1 MEPMR
6 TRRLPAT
13 LAALCLTTTVVAQE
27 PAETPRTL
35 NDRERAA
42 HLLSR
47 LAYGARPGEIDRVV
61 AMGIDV
67 WLEQQLGAKEAK
79 DPRLADRM
87 SEFQTLHLNIA
98 ECADYISTPAE
109 EQRTQAG
116 QRAARRK
123 RQIPRNELMEAVA
136 LRAAFSDRQ
145 ATEVMSEFW
154 RNHFNVSFTKGQQIY
169 AQIPDYERT
178 VIQENIWGD
187 FPTMLADSATHP
199 AMLNYLDNYLSRRP
213 PSKQELAEIERRT
226 KRKTG
231 SKDRAEEAVA
241 LASQRGL
248 NENYARELLEL
259 HTLGVDNVYKQKD
272 VIAVAECLTGWTVE
286 TGRRSSREFQ
296 FNASMHVEGDRRVLG
311 KRMREDKD
319 GGPGQGMAVL
329 ELLGKHDGTADF
341 IAMKMVRFLV
351 ADQPPERLVKEVSKV
366 YRKTDGDLTAMVRA
380 IVDSDEFWD
389 PANVRSKF
397 KTPYEYVI
405 SAIRVTGCEV
415 GRLGSLE
422 RYMQAMGQPIYHCD
436 DPTGYYDTADAW
448 LDPGVMALRWE
459 FAVDLANGKVQGV
472 LIPDTFYD
480 QIPTDIPPRLWQHH
494 LTELILPGGAG
505 ERTRA
510 ALATVTSEYL
520 DKKRVPDL
528 YELGPQLVG
537 LLLGSPEFQQQ

>member
-1 MEPMR
+1 MR
-6 TRRLPAT
+6 TRRLPAS
-13 LAALCLTTTVVAQE
+13 LAALCLTSAVVAQK

-61 AMGIDV
+61 AMGVDAWID
-67 WLEQQLGAKEAK
+67 QQLGAAEAS
-79 DPRLADRM
+79 DPRLEDRL
-87 SEFQTLHLNIA
+87 SEFQTLHLSIA
-98 ECADYISTPAE
+98 ECVDYTSTPAS
-109 EQRTQAG
+109 EQNTPAG

-123 RQIPRNELMEAVA
+123 QQIPRNELMESVA

-145 ATEVMSEFW
+145 ATEVMCEFW
-154 RNHFNVSFTKGQQIY
+154 RNHFNVSFTKGRNIY
-169 AQIPDYERT
+169 AQIPHYERT
-178 VIQENIWGD
+178 VIQENVWGD
-187 FPTMLADSATHP
+187 FPTMLTASATHP

-226 KRKTG
+226 KRRTG
-231 SKDRAEEAVA
+231 SRDRAEEAVA
-241 LASQRGL
+241 IASQRGL

-286 TGRRSSREFQ
+286 TGRNSGREFL
-296 FNASMHVEGDRRVLG
+296 FNGDMHVEGSRRVLG
-311 KRMREDKD
+311 KMMKEDKD

-329 ELLGKHDGTADF
+329 ELLGTHDGTAEF
-341 IAMKMVRFLV
+341 IAMKMVRYLV
-351 ADQPPERLVKEVSKV
+351 ADVPPEHLVKEVAKV
-366 YRKTDGDLTAMVRA
+366 YRKTDGDLTAMVRT
-380 IVDSDEFWD
+380 IVESDEFWD
-389 PANVRSKF
+389 PAVVRSKF

-415 GRLGSLE
+415 GSLGSLE
-422 RYMQAMGQPIYHCD
+422 RYMQAMGQPLYHSD

-459 FAVDLANGKVQGV
+459 FAVDLANGKVGGV

-480 QIPTDIPPRLWQHH
+480 QVPVDVPPRLWQHH

-505 ERTRA
+505 PRTRA

-520 DKKRVPDL
+520 EKKRVPDL
-528 YELGPQLVG
+528 YQLGPQLVG